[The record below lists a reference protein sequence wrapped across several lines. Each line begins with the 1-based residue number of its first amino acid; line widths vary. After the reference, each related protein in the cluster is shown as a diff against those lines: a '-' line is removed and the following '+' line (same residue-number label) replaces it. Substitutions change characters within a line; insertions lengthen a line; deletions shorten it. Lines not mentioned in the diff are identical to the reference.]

1 MRNSSRTYFR
11 LGAEHWITDVAR
23 VAVGVERRAL
33 KLEVGI
39 LLCAI
44 KRNGVLVLKA
54 GELLNMLEG
63 MFVLFTLMLR
73 LEKCRFL
80 E

>member
-1 MRNSSRTYFR
+1 M
-11 LGAEHWITDVAR
+11 
-23 VAVGVERRAL
+23 AVGVERRAL

-39 LLCAI
+39 LLRAI
-44 KRNGVLVLKA
+44 KRNGVFVLKS
-54 GELLNMLEG
+54 GELLNMSEG
-63 MFVLFTLMLR
+63 IFVLFTLMLR